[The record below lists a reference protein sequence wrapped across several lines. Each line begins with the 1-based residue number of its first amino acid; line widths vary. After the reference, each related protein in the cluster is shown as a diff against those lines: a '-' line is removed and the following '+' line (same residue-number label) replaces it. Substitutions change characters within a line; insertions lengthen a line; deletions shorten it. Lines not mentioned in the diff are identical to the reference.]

1 MTTEYALNSA
11 YVQEME
17 EGGAQYPSIMADNY
31 EPSKLKDKVFLG
43 FPENSWDM
51 LCESAQL
58 QLAGVVSGQGLGL
71 LPESLAAVMAAIV
84 CEGEFATSH
93 EVFTIVPATN
103 VRWIVLGKPGL
114 FAVDKE
120 GNYSRL
126 IKGEKL
132 KSAGKNT
139 IARLYLAAITGDKL
153 VADEDGEPQIFTLNL
168 KSTKTKLIGKPTDKP
183 GSGTLSALNNGLQ
196 KHYKTKGWLGGL
208 VSVEINAVTH
218 KFDYTDGGAA
228 KSSIGVMFT
237 LGEGAKIIPEDCQK
251 AIFDRIDDD
260 LKATMKDPFGVSSSV
275 ASQAQ
280 PVEDDE
286 NEAYE
291 YDAEGNPVVQVAF

>member
-1 MTTEYALNSA
+1 MTTTEYRLNSA

-31 EPSKLKDKVFLG
+31 EPSKLKDNVFVGL
-43 FPENSWDM
+43 PENSWDM
-51 LCESAQL
+51 LSEAAQL
-58 QLAGVVSGQGLGL
+58 QLAGVIAGKGLGL
-71 LPESLAAVMAAIV
+71 LPENLAAVMATIE

-93 EVFTIVPATN
+93 EVFTIIPTTN
-103 VRWIVLGKPGL
+103 IRWIVLSKPAL

-126 IKGEKL
+126 VKGEKL
-132 KSAGKNT
+132 KAAGKNT

-153 VADEDGEPQIFTLNL
+153 VLDEDESPQIFTLNL
-168 KSTKTKLIGKPTDKP
+168 KSTKTQLIGKAIDKV

-228 KSSIGVMFT
+228 KSSIGVMFV
-237 LGEGAKIIPEDCQK
+237 LGKGAKIIPEDCQK
-251 AIFDRIDDD
+251 AIFDRINDE
-260 LKATMKDPFGVSSSV
+260 LKETMKDPFNVSS
-275 ASQAQ
+275 QIQ
-280 PVEDDE
+280 EQVEYKEVDGGVYVYNSDE
-286 NEAYE
+286 
-291 YDAEGNPVVQVAF
+291 VVQVAF